1 MTMNWFSEIYDV
13 LQFNIDMLC
22 YDGACGAPLRGTGE
36 EPLDV
41 ERGSVVEIRVENT
54 NPGKTKL
61 DWSICTEAH
70 DIGFG
75 VDFDTTPPLPTTT
88 TTTTAGTAADGET
101 AAPVPEGSS
110 NGGEAGVEVAVAAAA
125 TSVGEALVAAEA
137 DAGGVGEGAA
147 RSASPNPE
155 NVETVV
161 PMKRHDAFDTLLTG
175 TLTSEKAGTWVLIF
189 DNSYSIFRG
198 KKVFYKISAEE
209 A

>member
-1 MTMNWFSEIYDV
+1 MNWFSELYDV

-75 VDFDTTPPLPTTT
+75 Q
-88 TTTTAGTAADGET
+88 
-101 AAPVPEGSS
+101 
-110 NGGEAGVEVAVAAAA
+110 
-125 TSVGEALVAAEA
+125 
-137 DAGGVGEGAA
+137 
-147 RSASPNPE
+147 
-155 NVETVV
+155 
-161 PMKRHDAFDTLLTG
+161 LL
-175 TLTSEKAGTWVLIF
+175 
-189 DNSYSIFRG
+189 
-198 KKVFYKISAEE
+198 
-209 A
+209 